1 MATPELY
8 QTKSFDKD
16 AILKEKYGT
25 DPSRRDIRRFN
36 RYWKS
41 DQKDQDEV
49 AFLQAEHD
57 KQMASWKSA
66 TDAAIA
72 NTRASGEALT
82 KKWAEE
88 KAAEEARRAA
98 EAAAKAAAAPKVSVT
113 NADYWNRVAKRYGF
127 DDYNAVAAWQ
137 KENGLTVDGK
147 FGSKSYDKWAQLN
160 PGKVGSVPVIK
171 PTVRPR
177 TAPAASQQGPIDET
191 SQDFVGPVPRT
202 SDTQTETKAAI
213 PTIEDMWESTY
224 FREPHVNGWKYRTVD
239 GKRYPVVVTTGLYNN
254 AVGLENDH
262 SYAYDPATG
271 MIRKLDENF
280 AGNPGEPIGDWMKIP
295 EFKKNGGTM
304 KKINYFGGGGP
315 ARFGFQSDTLSV
327 GPNRK
332 IISQS
337 FYPLDANGRPVGD
350 WEHVGGRVKSVG
362 PDGER
367 IEYFDEPADYID
379 SDGGFMP
386 VGYANDQDAAKARFM
401 ERLRAMGSSNP
412 DAQKVQAEMKGKY
425 QQGGAVAPQQDM
437 QQQVVALV
445 QAAMQGD
452 QKATETV
459 NKIIEAAKAG
469 DQQAMQIA
477 QMIQQVAQQMQGQ
490 ATAAKWGS
498 KLNYIRSLKFAKGGK
513 ACPACEKGAPIVE
526 KKACGGKK
534 AKKRYFGGLI

>member
-1 MATPELY
+1 MTTPELY

-16 AILKEKYGT
+16 AVLKEKYGT

-57 KQMASWKSA
+57 KQMASWKTA
-66 TDAAIA
+66 TDAAVA
-72 NTRASGEALT
+72 NMRASGEALT
-82 KKWAEE
+82 KKWADE

-98 EAAAKAAAAPKVSVT
+98 EAAAKAAAAPKVSVK
-113 NADYWNRVAKRYGF
+113 NADYWNRVAKKYGF

-137 KENGLTVDGK
+137 QENGLTVDGK
-147 FGSKSYDKWAQLN
+147 FGNKSYAKWAQLN
-160 PGKVGSVPVIK
+160 PDKVGSVPAIK
-171 PTVRPR
+171 PT
-177 TAPAASQQGPIDET
+177 
-191 SQDFVGPVPRT
+191 PV
-202 SDTQTETKAAI
+202 
-213 PTIEDMWESTY
+213 
-224 FREPHVNGWKYRTVD
+224 N
-239 GKRYPVVVTTGLYNN
+239 KR
-254 AVGLENDH
+254 
-262 SYAYDPATG
+262 
-271 MIRKLDENF
+271 
-280 AGNPGEPIGDWMKIP
+280 
-295 EFKKNGGTM
+295 GGTM
-304 KKINYFGGGGP
+304 KRINYFGGGGP

-350 WEHVGGRVKSVG
+350 WEHVGGRVKTVG
-362 PDGER
+362 PEGER

-459 NKIIEAAKAG
+459 NKIMEAAKAG
-469 DQQAMQIA
+469 DQQAAQIA

-513 ACPACEKGAPIVE
+513 ACPACEKGALMVE